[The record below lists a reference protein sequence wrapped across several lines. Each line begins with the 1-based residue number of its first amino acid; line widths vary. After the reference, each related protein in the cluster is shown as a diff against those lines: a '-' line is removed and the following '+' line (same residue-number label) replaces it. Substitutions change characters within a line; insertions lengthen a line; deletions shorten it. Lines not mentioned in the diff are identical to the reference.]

1 MLFYHNMP
9 DLAQVSLL
17 VQIKNTCINHDNCLG
32 QFSSYEACLTA
43 KLGEIEVLLYE
54 VLYHFSCRI

>member
-1 MLFYHNMP
+1 MN

-43 KLGEIEVLLYE
+43 KLGEIEVLLSE
-54 VLYHFSCRI
+54 VLYHFLCRI